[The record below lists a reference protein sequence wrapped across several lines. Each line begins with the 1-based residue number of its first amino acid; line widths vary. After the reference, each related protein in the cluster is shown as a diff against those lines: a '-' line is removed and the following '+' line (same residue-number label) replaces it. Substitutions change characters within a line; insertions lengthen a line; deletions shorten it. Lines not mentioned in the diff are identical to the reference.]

1 MKVRILSIF
10 VVACLGLIGPMQ
22 ATAARSNSGVGS
34 PIQKLYPDRD
44 LVQDLS
50 TFITAHMQAAKVPGL
65 SLALIQGGQI
75 RWVEGFGVANS
86 LTGKPVAG
94 DTVFEAASISKVIAA
109 YAALRLVQRG
119 FLSLDEP
126 VHHYLSQPW
135 LPPSAYADQITLRH
149 LLSHTSGLTN
159 AVNPIDK
166 SMIFPPGERFEYSG
180 VGFMYL
186 QEVLEQVTGKS
197 FEQIA
202 QELVFQPLEMTSS
215 SFVAPPAIMPRLAYG
230 HISYGFFN
238 PLFVPGLAVAF
249 ALALL
254 VGLIIRRIRTGKFSL
269 SGKMVGISYLIA
281 ASITL
286 AFVAYFVGGEVNKWV
301 ALAALWLA
309 FLGGGMAL
317 LLFAGKRLVARL
329 PGRWQ
334 KPQVRG
340 ALLVVWFF
348 ISALALLSL
357 TDAVTGPIPR
367 SPAGS
372 AKAFASLRTTAPDL
386 ARFLVELTSPQHL
399 DPALMAQMT
408 SPQVQSGENE
418 SWGLGIGIQHG
429 SPGNALFHS
438 GNNPDFHA
446 WMVIEQGQRNGVVI
460 LTNGE
465 HGVPLVNEAAD
476 YALEKIPGQ
485 E

>member
-1 MKVRILSIF
+1 MKPT
-10 VVACLGLIGPMQ
+10 LIVLTVL
-22 ATAARSNSGVGS
+22 ATLTLAGGGSGAPAV
-34 PIQKLYPDRD
+34 QELYPDQD

-50 TFITAHMQAAKVPGL
+50 AFITAHLQAAEVPGL
-65 SLALIQGGQI
+65 SIALIQDGQI
-75 RWVEGFGVANS
+75 RWVEGFGVTNS
-86 LTGKPVAG
+86 LTGQPVAE
-94 DTVFEAASISKVIAA
+94 DTVFEGASISKSIAA
-109 YAALRLVQRG
+109 YAVLALVERG
-119 FLSLDEP
+119 VLSLDEP
-126 VHHYLSQPW
+126 VHHYLSRPW
-135 LPPSAYADQITLRH
+135 LPPSADAEKITLRH

-159 AVNPIDK
+159 NVNPVDK
-166 SMIFPPGERFEYSG
+166 SMIFSPGEHCAYSG

-186 QEVLEQVTGKS
+186 QEVLEQVTGKP

-215 SFVAPPAIMPRLAYG
+215 SFAAPPTIMPRLAYG

-238 PLFVPGLAVAF
+238 PLFVPVLAAAF
-249 ALALL
+249 ALILL
-254 VGLIIRRIRTGKFSL
+254 VGVIIRRIRTGKFSL
-269 SGKMVGISYLIA
+269 SGKMVSISYLIA
-281 ASITL
+281 ASIIL
-286 AFVAYFVGGEVNKWV
+286 AFVIYFVGGEVNKWV

-340 ALLVVWFF
+340 AFLVVWFF
-348 ISALALLSL
+348 ICALALLSL
-357 TDAVTGPIPR
+357 TNAVTGPVPR
-367 SPAGS
+367 APAGS

-386 ARFLVELTSPQHL
+386 AKFLLELTSPQHL

-408 SPQVQSGENE
+408 SPQVQCGENE

-429 SPGNALFHS
+429 SQGNALFHM
-438 GNNPDFHA
+438 GNNTDFHA
-446 WMVIEQGQRNGVVI
+446 WMIIEQARRNGVVI

-465 HGVPLVNEAAD
+465 HGVPLVNEIAD
-476 YALEKIPGQ
+476 YALDTMYEQK
-485 E
+485 